1 MILKYLGQYKEF
13 EIVIFKEE
21 VVKQEPIEVFNRFF
35 NHCRIGRNAT
45 F

>member
-21 VVKQEPIEVFNRFF
+21 VVKQEPIEVIYRFF
-35 NHCRIGRNAT
+35 DHCRIGRNAM